1 MLLFMVVTKKEKN
14 VTFKISEF
22 ELQILSKKEPNLP
35 KHYLVSIVK
44 IFAKGRGNKKI
55 RKH

>member
-1 MLLFMVVTKKEKN
+1 MVVTKKEKN

-22 ELQILSKKEPNLP
+22 ELEILSKKEPNLP